1 MQLNVLAKSKKEID
15 NELMIIRE
23 MIKMG
28 GYIPYCDHL
37 VPPNVSWEN
46 YKYFR
51 EKLIEVIYSTKVL

>member
-1 MQLNVLAKSKKEID
+1 MV
-15 NELMIIRE
+15 ELMIIRE

-51 EKLIEVIYSTKVL
+51 EKLKEVIYFTKVL